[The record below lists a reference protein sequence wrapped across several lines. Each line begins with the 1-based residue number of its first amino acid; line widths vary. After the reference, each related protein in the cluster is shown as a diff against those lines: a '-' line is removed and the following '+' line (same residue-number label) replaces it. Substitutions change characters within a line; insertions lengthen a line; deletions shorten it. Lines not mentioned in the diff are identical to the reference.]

1 LNSKEKQIFSRKII
15 IRFFSRI
22 FRFFGTE
29 AMLRYF
35 LSLLNYEEYAPI
47 LEREKIGI
55 YELPYV
61 SERKLQS
68 LGIPYGPC
76 ARIIYEAQQYF
87 ISLLTLKSSGID
99 V

>member
-1 LNSKEKQIFSRKII
+1 MLKLTSLKKK
-15 IRFFSRI
+15 FFMTNI
-22 FRFFGTE
+22 KFRFFGTE

-35 LSLLNYEEYAPI
+35 LGLLNYDEYVPM

-68 LGIPYGPC
+68 LGIPHV
-76 ARIIYEAQQYF
+76 ASMRIISESQQF
-87 ISLLTLKSSGID
+87 FMSLLTLKSNGVD

>member
-1 LNSKEKQIFSRKII
+1 LIV
-15 IRFFSRI
+15 RFFI
-22 FRFFGTE
+22 LRFFGTE

-35 LSLLNYEEYAPI
+35 LSLLAYEEYAPL

-87 ISLLTLKSSGID
+87 ISLLTLRSTGID

>member
-1 LNSKEKQIFSRKII
+1 MLQYLNKKKL
-15 IRFFSRI
+15 
-22 FRFFGTE
+22 
-29 AMLRYF
+29 A
-35 LSLLNYEEYAPI
+35 
-47 LEREKIGI
+47 I
-55 YELPYV
+55 YELPYI

-87 ISLLTLKSSGID
+87 ISLLTLKSNGID

>member
-1 LNSKEKQIFSRKII
+1 
-15 IRFFSRI
+15 
-22 FRFFGTE
+22 
-29 AMLRYF
+29 MLRYF
-35 LSLLNYEEYAPI
+35 LSLLDYEEYAPM

-61 SERKLQS
+61 NEKKLHS

-76 ARIIYEAQQYF
+76 ARMIHEAQQYF
-87 ISLLTLKSSGID
+87 ISLLTLRSSGID

>member
-1 LNSKEKQIFSRKII
+1 
-15 IRFFSRI
+15 
-22 FRFFGTE
+22 
-29 AMLRYF
+29 MLRYF
-35 LSLLNYEEYAPI
+35 LSLLNYEEYAHL

-76 ARIIYEAQQYF
+76 VRIIHEAQQYF
-87 ISLLTLKSSGID
+87 ISLLVSKSSD
-99 V
+99 AEV

>member
-1 LNSKEKQIFSRKII
+1 MAYS
-15 IRFFSRI
+15 

-35 LSLLNYEEYAPI
+35 LSLLNYEEYATV
-47 LEREKIGI
+47 LEQEKIGI
-55 YELPYV
+55 YELPYI

-87 ISLLTLKSSGID
+87 ISLLTLKSSGVD